1 VVAVQEILSYNTV
14 VELGKYMKCVELFA
28 GAGGLALGASNL
40 RFHHEAVVELN
51 PHACNTIR
59 ANQRRGFAPVLDWPL
74 MEIDVHKVDFSK
86 WNGRVD
92 IVTGGPPCQP
102 FSIGGKHRGST
113 DERNLFPEAV
123 RAVREICPK
132 AFVFENVKGLV
143 RDSFAKYFSYII
155 LQLTFPAVPRR
166 KGEEWIT
173 HLGRLERLHTEG
185 RETDLH
191 YKVAFRLL
199 NAADYGVPQRRERVF
214 IVGIRSDLEKAW
226 SFPDPTHSRDAL
238 LTSQQETGEYW
249 ERHSVARRWRLI
261 PSRNLDG
268 DTRYAMRL
276 SNDCDRL
283 PWRTVRDAISDLGE
297 PSEDG
302 KNALFQNHIL
312 QAGARAYPGHT
323 GSPLDAPAKTLKAG
337 DHGVPGGENMLLY
350 PDGRVRYFTVRES
363 CRLQTFPDG
372 YVFDGSWSENMRQ
385 LGNAVPVTLG
395 EKVLRSVQS
404 ALANHATRNVAS

>member
-1 VVAVQEILSYNTV
+1 MNQ
-14 VELGKYMKCVELFA
+14 MKCVELFA

-40 RFHHEAVVELN
+40 RFKHAAVVELN
-51 PHACNTIR
+51 PQACNTIR
-59 ANQRRGFAPVLDWPL
+59 ANQRRGFAPVMDWPL
-74 MEIDVHKVDFSK
+74 METDVHKVDFTK
-86 WNGRVD
+86 WNGCVE

-113 DERNLFPEAV
+113 DNRNLFPEAV

-143 RDSFAKYFSYII
+143 RESFAKYFNYII
-155 LQLTFPAVPRR
+155 LQLTFPGVLRG
-166 KGEEWIT
+166 KNEEWIT
-173 HLGRLERLHTEG
+173 HLSRLELLHTEG

-199 NAADYGVPQRRERVF
+199 NAADYGVPQRRERIF
-214 IVGIRSDLEKAW
+214 IVGIRSDLERAW
-226 SFPDPTHSRDAL
+226 SFPNPTHSREAL
-238 LTSQQETGEYW
+238 LIAQCETGEYW
-249 ERHSVARRWRLI
+249 DRHGVPIRRRTM
-261 PSRNLDG
+261 PSGAFYREAG
-268 DTRYAMRL
+268 SEMRL
-276 SNDCDRL
+276 FSDDVRQ

-297 PSEDG
+297 PGRDLKSG
-302 KNALFQNHIL
+302 LFPNHVL

-323 GSPLDAPAKTLKAG
+323 GSHLDAPAKTLKAG

-372 YVFDGSWSENMRQ
+372 YVFDGSWTENMRQ

-395 EKVLRSVQS
+395 EKVLRSVQDALGNS
-404 ALANHATRNVAS
+404 AIRNSGS